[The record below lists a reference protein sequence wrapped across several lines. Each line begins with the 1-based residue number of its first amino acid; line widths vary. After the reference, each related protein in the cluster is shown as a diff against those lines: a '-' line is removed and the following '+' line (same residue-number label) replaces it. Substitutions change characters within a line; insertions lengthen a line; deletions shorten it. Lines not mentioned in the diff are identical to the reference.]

1 MTKTI
6 FKYKLGVGVTQD
18 VEFPKGAKLLSAQA
32 IGEDLF
38 IWAIVD
44 PEQHMEKREIRVIGT
59 GHKVYDDEKLRH
71 LGTTQ
76 MYGGTLIWHVF
87 EVIK

>member
-1 MTKTI
+1 MMKTI
-6 FKYKLGVGVTQD
+6 FKYKLGTTDHQD
-18 VEFPKGAKLLSAQA
+18 IEFPKGAELISAQA

-38 IWAIVD
+38 VWAKVD

-59 GHKVYDDEKLRH
+59 GHQVYDDEKLRH

-76 MYGGTLIWHVF
+76 MFGGTLIWHVF

>member
-1 MTKTI
+1 MMKSI
-6 FKYKLGVGVTQD
+6 FKYKLGTTGLQD
-18 VEFPKGAKLLSAQA
+18 IEFPKGAELLSAQA
-32 IGEDLF
+32 IGEEIY
-38 IWAIVD
+38 IWAKVD

-59 GHKVYDDEKLRH
+59 GHQVYDDEKLRH

-76 MYGGTLIWHVF
+76 MCGGTLIWHVF

>member
-1 MTKTI
+1 MKTI
-6 FKYKLGVGVTQD
+6 FKYILGTTGNQD
-18 VEFPKGAKLLSAQA
+18 IEFPKGAELISAQA

-38 IWAIVD
+38 IWAKVD

-59 GHKVYDDEKLRH
+59 GHQVYDDEKLRH

-76 MYGGTLIWHVF
+76 MFDGTLIWHIF

>member
-1 MTKTI
+1 MMKTI
-6 FKYKLGVGVTQD
+6 FKYKLGTTDHQD
-18 VEFPKGAKLLSAQA
+18 IEFPKDTELISAQA
-32 IGEDLF
+32 IGEELY
-38 IWAIVD
+38 IWAKVD

-59 GHKVYDDEKLRH
+59 GHTVYDDEKLRH

-76 MYGGTLIWHVF
+76 MFGGTLIWHVF